1 MTANDL
7 QESRDNL
14 RQRRVSLK
22 RARTS
27 LLAVLLAFTALLG
40 MNVVS
45 AMHSAIPHGG
55 GHAHQAMDHDFASA
69 DDHDA
74 ADHGNHKSDP
84 DKVTHQAMHE
94 IVHGIGLPQ
103 VLAASPTPV
112 AARQHWQLATTRVIE
127 GIAPPSL
134 LRPPQA

>member
-1 MTANDL
+1 MNANDL
-7 QESRDNL
+7 QVRAATL
-14 RQRRVSLK
+14 RQRCVSLK

-27 LLAVLLAFTALLG
+27 FLAVLLAFTALLG

-45 AMHSAIPHGG
+45 AMHSALPHGG
-55 GHAHQAMDHDFASA
+55 GHAHQSMDHDVVGA
-69 DDHDA
+69 DDDGP
-74 ADHGNHKSDP
+74 DHNGHKSDP

-103 VLAASPTPV
+103 FLAAAPAPV
-112 AARQHWQLATTRVIE
+112 VVRQHWRLATTRVIE